1 MKNKYIY
8 IVLVFIVLLFLGGC
22 QPAMPANTQ
31 SLPPRFNR
39 FIDEEAEVVCWH
51 VYDGTIGGLSCL
63 PLSSTKLGQ

>member
-22 QPAMPANTQ
+22 QPAAMLANTQ

-39 FIDEEAEVVCWH
+39 FIDEEAGVVCW
-51 VYDGTIGGLSCL
+51 C
-63 PLSSTKLGQ
+63 TKLG